1 MKRAMT
7 VVDEKSRSRRGGSQ
21 TNNCEQSDLFAIEVI
36 QKNESTTFLQ
46 PTFAPKMMRLS
57 KFLEPF
63 DESSL
68 TDEDGAQK
76 YSAYVGG
83 FLKDQLSDQFDRH
96 KNSAWFRDKYHPD
109 YIVPKE
115 KQRSTLVARFEVFR
129 KMRDEGFFKGISLVY
144 KERAAITK
152 LLDQFAILLSGGTSE
167 DLAELDTF
175 DPSSLATNGN
185 SVDARRQTSQASTAI
200 TSQPLKRRSLTPGS
214 SRHSPKKST
223 KRNRKKTRG
232 EGDDNNEGND
242 SDSSASSSISSASS
256 SASAASSHSSSSS
269 SSSSSA
275 ASSSHSARS
284 RSRSSSSVSSSTSS
298 SSASSSTSSSS
309 KSASPSRADT
319 VIQKEGNEESME
331 RKQED
336 EHHKD
341 VKVGVEGAVEK
352 MEIVEGK
359 EEEVG
364 TKGEYSKEAPTR
376 PPPLHVTRV
385 VYLPYLPLSV
395 HRATV
400 ETLLSEHPDFLRFAC
415 YEPTPVPVAPNQ
427 FLSDGPVSSLGAS
440 LILHRPAWI
449 TFTATPTSPTSTPP
463 LEFIRLLVSRLR
475 ADSSSSVPSEASHLA
490 AALSTASTLPGPF
503 NLDRVRASTRL
514 ATTLMATAK
523 STTSHF
529 NPISSKSVMRRHL
542 VMAARL
548 VGRLDEVWTPW
559 KPLEG
564 QSDWSIPRS
573 SELDPRWG
581 SLIGAASALVG
592 LAASTGNPL
601 LENLTDYL
609 VDESNP
615 DEEVMMLP
623 ARNERN
629 STREEEEEGDA
640 ELAAALDQ
648 LLLYLRLV
656 YSVDFYAPALYP
668 RESDMPHP
676 CGIFHVRPSKLPA
689 TATAPTVLRLMPSPP
704 TPVFGKEASGRSAH
718 KVFARQISRIFRF
731 VTPLSVGT
739 IAKLRE
745 TEQKEDASSS
755 APSATNLVENA
766 EQQQP
771 SETREMDTNERR
783 LRLLGYRDAAEVVEA
798 FIKANTKRKKRKVDV
813 IWVCPLSDK
822 KFRGP
827 GFVRKHILNKHAE
840 KVEEAKKENAH
851 FFNNFLLDPLRPE
864 LMRPPRRRLPVRK
877 RSIGYTTAA
886 AAPSSVS
893 SGAEDD
899 VGGGDVPRGRQQASG
914 GGGGRDDLPPSSH
927 STRYWHSRSN
937 GFGRSFNRGISGG
950 TSQRRY
956 GRPNPWVAEQR
967 WGGGGSRYYRHESN
981 RSNGYRDLD
990 ALY

>member
-1 MKRAMT
+1 
-7 VVDEKSRSRRGGSQ
+7 
-21 TNNCEQSDLFAIEVI
+21 
-36 QKNESTTFLQ
+36 
-46 PTFAPKMMRLS
+46 MMHLS

-63 DESSL
+63 DESAL

-76 YSAYVGG
+76 YSAYVAG

-109 YIVPKE
+109 YIVSKE
-115 KQRSTLVARFEVFR
+115 KQKAALVARFNVFR
-129 KMRDEGFFKGISLVY
+129 RMRDEGFCKGISLEY

-152 LLDQFAILLSGGTSE
+152 LLDQFAILLSGGNSE
-167 DLAELDTF
+167 NLAELDTF
-175 DPSSLATNGN
+175 DPTSLVTNGN
-185 SVDARRQTSQASTAI
+185 GVDARKH
-200 TSQPLKRRSLTPGS
+200 TSQPSATATSQPPKRRPLTPGS
-214 SRHSPKKST
+214 GEHSPKKKPA
-223 KRNRKKTRG
+223 KRDRNNQKKKKRS
-232 EGDDNNEGND
+232 EGDYDNEGND
-242 SDSSASSSISSASS
+242 SDSSTSSSTSSASS
-256 SASAASSHSSSSS
+256 SAASSHSSSSS

-298 SSASSSTSSSS
+298 SSVSSSTSSSS
-309 KSASPSRADT
+309 KSVSPSRAET
-319 VIQKEGNEESME
+319 VVKKEGNEEKME
-331 RKQED
+331 RKRED
-336 EHHKD
+336 EQHKD
-341 VKVGVEGAVEK
+341 VKVEVEGAVER
-352 MEIVEGK
+352 MELVEER
-359 EEEVG
+359 EEEKV
-364 TKGEYSKEAPTR
+364 EAQEVDLKETPTR

-415 YEPTPVPVAPNQ
+415 HEPTPIPVTSNN
-427 FLSDGPVSSLGAS
+427 FLSDGPVSSLGASS

-449 TFTATPTSPTSTPP
+449 TFTATPTSPASTPP

-490 AALSTASTLPGPF
+490 AALSAASALPSPF

-548 VGRLDEVWTPW
+548 VGRLDEVWAPW
-559 KPLEG
+559 QPIEG

-581 SLIGAASALVG
+581 SLIGAASALVD

-623 ARNERN
+623 AREDMN
-629 STREEEEEGDA
+629 SAKEEEEEEGDA

-676 CGIFHVRPSKLPA
+676 CGILHVRPSKLPVTMA
-689 TATAPTVLRLMPSPP
+689 APTVLRLMPSPP
-704 TPVFGKEASGRSAH
+704 APVFGKEASGRSAH

-745 TEQKEDASSS
+745 NEQKDDALSST
-755 APSATNLVENA
+755 PSATNSAENA

-840 KVEEAKKENAH
+840 KVEEAKKENAY

-877 RSIGYTTAA
+877 RNMGFSVAT
-886 AAPSSVS
+886 APSSAS
-893 SGAEDD
+893 SAAEDE

-914 GGGGRDDLPPSSH
+914 GGRDDLPPPSY

-937 GFGRSFNRGISGG
+937 GLGRSYNRGISGG
-950 TSQRRY
+950 ANQRRY
-956 GRPNPWVAEQR
+956 GRPNPWAAEQR
-967 WGGGGSRYYRHESN
+967 WGGGGSYHRHESN

-990 ALY
+990 AMY

>member
-1 MKRAMT
+1 
-7 VVDEKSRSRRGGSQ
+7 
-21 TNNCEQSDLFAIEVI
+21 
-36 QKNESTTFLQ
+36 
-46 PTFAPKMMRLS
+46 MMHLS

-63 DESSL
+63 DESAL

-76 YSAYVGG
+76 YSAYVAG

-109 YIVPKE
+109 YIVSRE
-115 KQRSTLVARFEVFR
+115 KQRVALLARFNVFR
-129 KMRDEGFFKGISLVY
+129 KMRDEGFCKGISLEY
-144 KERAAITK
+144 RGRAAITK

-175 DPSSLATNGN
+175 DPTSLVMNGN
-185 SVDARRQTSQASTAI
+185 GVDARKQTSQTSTTAA
-200 TSQPLKRRSLTPGS
+200 SQPSKRRSLTPESGG
-214 SRHSPKKST
+214 HSPEKKST
-223 KRNRKKTRG
+223 KRDCNNQRKKS
-232 EGDDNNEGND
+232 EGDDNDGND
-242 SDSSASSSISSASS
+242 SDSSTSSSTSSASS
-256 SASAASSHSSSSS
+256 SAASSPSSSSS

-284 RSRSSSSVSSSTSS
+284 RSRSSSSASSSTSS

-309 KSASPSRADT
+309 KSVLPSKVGAA
-319 VIQKEGNEESME
+319 VKKEENEEKIE
-331 RKQED
+331 RKRED
-336 EHHKD
+336 EHRKD
-341 VKVGVEGAVEK
+341 VKVEVEGTVER
-352 MEIVEGK
+352 MEIVEER
-359 EEEVG
+359 EEEKV
-364 TKGEYSKEAPTR
+364 EAQEVDLKEAPTR

-415 YEPTPVPVAPNQ
+415 YEPTPIPVTSNN
-427 FLSDGPVSSLGAS
+427 FLSDGPVASLGASS

-449 TFTATPTSPTSTPP
+449 TFTATPTSPTSIPP

-475 ADSSSSVPSEASHLA
+475 ADCSSSVPSEASHLA
-490 AALSTASTLPGPF
+490 AALSAASALPSPF

-548 VGRLDEVWTPW
+548 VGRLDEVWAPW
-559 KPLEG
+559 KPIEG
-564 QSDWSIPRS
+564 KSDWSIPRS

-581 SLIGAASALVG
+581 SLIGAASALVD

-615 DEEVMMLP
+615 DDEVMMLP
-623 ARNERN
+623 AREDMN
-629 STREEEEEGDA
+629 SAKEEEEEEEGDA

-676 CGIFHVRPSKLPA
+676 CGILHVRPSKLPA
-689 TATAPTVLRLMPSPP
+689 TMTAPTVLRLMPSPP
-704 TPVFGKEASGRSAH
+704 APVFGKEASGRSAH

-745 TEQKEDASSS
+745 NEQKDDTLSST
-755 APSATNLVENA
+755 PSATNSAENT

-840 KVEEAKKENAH
+840 KVEEAKKENAY

-877 RSIGYTTAA
+877 RNMGFSAT
-886 AAPSSVS
+886 AAPSSAS
-893 SGAEDD
+893 SAAEDD

-914 GGGGRDDLPPSSH
+914 GSRDLPPPSH

-937 GFGRSFNRGISGG
+937 GFGRSYNRGISGG

-956 GRPNPWVAEQR
+956 GRPNPWAAEQR
-967 WGGGGSRYYRHESN
+967 WSGGGSNYHRHESN

-990 ALY
+990 AVY